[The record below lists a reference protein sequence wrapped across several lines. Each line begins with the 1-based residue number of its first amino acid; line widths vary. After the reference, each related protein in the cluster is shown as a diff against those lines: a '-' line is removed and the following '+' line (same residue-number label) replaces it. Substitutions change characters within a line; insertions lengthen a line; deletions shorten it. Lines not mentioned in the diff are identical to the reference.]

1 MKIELMGAPRVI
13 MDNPASRHCYF
24 AWPTIARLRNGKLA
38 VAASGYRLTH
48 VCPFGKGV
56 LSFSENEGETWTLP
70 MVVVDTVM
78 DNRDAGVLPFG
89 ESGVFYHSI
98 ISSLDFNRSW
108 LKRDFV
114 HVADHWLKNAT
125 PDVDYRVAYLDLIT
139 PEQEQAA
146 LGDCYR
152 ISLDNGVTFGPVHLS
167 PISSPHGPA
176 EMPDGTLLWV
186 GSVREEN
193 RHQVTAPEQVQAFA
207 VDPTTGDM
215 AYLGSVP
222 DIPDPDAEGQMLAS
236 YEPYAIR
243 LPDGRILC
251 HIRVQRPGGA
261 PMFTLYQTESD
272 DGGRT
277 WTDPHPLLH
286 PHGGAPSH
294 IIRHSSGALIA
305 AYSNRL
311 LGKPGIR
318 VMFSADGGESW
329 DTDHI
334 LFESDF
340 GEDLGYPATVE
351 LTDGSLLTVFYAHTG
366 EEEPAVILQ
375 QKWKLNF
382 TVTN

>member
-1 MKIELMGAPRVI
+1 MKIKLIGEPRVI
-13 MDNPASRHCYF
+13 LENPTSRHCYF
-24 AWPTIARLRNGKLA
+24 GWPTVARLRNGRLA

-56 LSFSENEGETWTLP
+56 LSFSENEGETWTQP

-98 ISSLDFNRSW
+98 ISSLDYNRGW
-108 LKRDFV
+108 LKRSF
-114 HVADHWLKNAT
+114 HHNADDWLRNAT
-125 PDVDYRVAYLDLIT
+125 PDEDYRVAYLNLIT
-139 PEQEQAA
+139 PEQEKAA

-152 ISLDNGVTFGPVHLS
+152 ISFDNGVTFGPTHLS
-167 PISSPHGPA
+167 PISSPHGPT
-176 EMPDGTLLWV
+176 ELRDGAILWV

-193 RHQVTAPEQVQAFA
+193 RHQVTAPEQIQAYT
-207 VDPTTGDM
+207 VDPASGKMT
-215 AYLGSVP
+215 YLGSIP
-222 DIPDPDAEGQMLAS
+222 DIPDPDGEVPVLAC
-236 YEPYAIR
+236 YEPYAFQ
-243 LPDGRILC
+243 LPGGRILC
-251 HIRVQRPGGA
+251 HIRVQRPSGS

-277 WTDPHPLLH
+277 WTHPHRLIHPL
-286 PHGGAPSH
+286 GGAPSH
-294 IIRHSSGALIA
+294 IYLHSSGVLIA
-305 AYSNRL
+305 AYGNRL

-318 VMFSADGGESW
+318 LMFSTDGGESW

-334 LFESDF
+334 LVENDF
-340 GEDLGYPATVE
+340 GDDLGYPATVE
-351 LTDGSLLTVFYAHTG
+351 LSDGSLLTVFYAHTG

-375 QKWKLNF
+375 QKWKLDF